1 MSLGVARV
9 VVQSPTEI
17 PNKKGEES
25 ELFPLLT
32 IAAAVDVCPAVLSI
46 EEGKG
51 KKKPFPCNILRRPVK
66 KEKEKKRM

>member
-1 MSLGVARV
+1 VWHESSYNLPRK
-9 VVQSPTEI
+9 SPI
-17 PNKKGEES
+17 KKGEES